1 MASSGV
7 TNTMA
12 LPPSP
17 VDTKRWLKSPNLRT
31 LNFLMMIPLL
41 SIFSQGFDGSMM
53 NGLQSVSHWQTYFG
67 TPTGAMLGFFNAA
80 YPLGGIMGT
89 FLISPAA
96 DTFGRRWG
104 LATGAA
110 LCCIGAA
117 IQGAAMNIAMFI
129 ISRVIIGAGSVVVAG
144 VGAPYITEIAHPAQ
158 RTATALFLTFYSVR
172 SIIAGWCTFGTF
184 RIKSTA
190 SWRIPSALQGLP
202 SVVQLLFVWFVP
214 ESPLWLVSKGRND
227 EALQMLAKYHGEG
240 DSSDPVVQF
249 EYNEILETLSAEAS
263 EHNNIVVFLKDLGS
277 TPGNRRRM
285 FIMVWAAIC
294 SQMSGNAFV
303 SYYLSPILHSVGLNS
318 DFQQTLIN
326 ATNQMLSWFS
336 AIYFATLPAKV
347 GRRKLFLWSLTAIWV
362 IDICIAAGSAVFAK
376 DNTNKAAAYTV
387 VAFLYLFSPAY
398 NLGFNG
404 NLGLY
409 IPEILPYRMRTKGL
423 SFFYF
428 VQFCFMMLSTFVVPI
443 GLGDI
448 TWKFYIIFV
457 VWVMVE
463 FVGVYL
469 VFPETKGPSL
479 EEIAWI
485 FDGPQVELMC
495 ILLESKARTQP
506 LLSIQMVRNLSS
518 MVSAG
523 TGYFFWVRGIM
534 KSYSHVANV
543 DEGLRGNADWIM
555 MWSDKVA

>member
-1 MASSGV
+1 
-7 TNTMA
+7 MA

-17 VDTKRWLKSPNLRT
+17 VDTKRWWKSPNLRT

-80 YPLGGIMGT
+80 YPLGGILGT

-117 IQGAAMNIAMFI
+117 IQGAAMNIGMFI

-158 RTATALFLTFYSVR
+158 RSTATALFLTFYSVG

-184 RIKSTA
+184 RIDSTA

-202 SVVQLLFVWFVP
+202 SIIQLLFVWFVP
-214 ESPLWLVSKGRND
+214 ESPRWLVSKGRND

-249 EYNEILETLSAEAS
+249 EYNEIFETLSAEAS

-285 FIMVWAAIC
+285 FIMIWAAIC

-318 DFQQTLIN
+318 DLQQTLIN

-347 GRRKLFLWSLTAIWV
+347 GRRKLFLWSLAAIWV
-362 IDICIAAGSAVFAK
+362 IDICITAGSAVFAK

-409 IPEILPYRMRTKGL
+409 IPEILPYRMRTQGL

-443 GLGDI
+443 GLKDI

-457 VWVMVE
+457 GWAMVE

-485 FDGPQVELMC
+485 FDGPNSGVDMHAARAEGKNSTIVEHRDGK
-495 ILLESKARTQP
+495 ES
-506 LLSIQMVRNLSS
+506 V
-518 MVSAG
+518 
-523 TGYFFWVRGIM
+523 
-534 KSYSHVANV
+534 
-543 DEGLRGNADWIM
+543 
-555 MWSDKVA
+555 